1 MKQLYLDLGMGAAG
15 DMLTAALLELCH
27 DKDGIIKKL
36 NSLNIPGVHYERE
49 IMKRSGICGT
59 HMHVLVNGS
68 EEECGHEHEESKHV
82 HIHGEGKESKHAH
95 IHGEHSGNNLTGGEE
110 YHEHSHHHTSM
121 SDIREV
127 VSGLNTSEI
136 IKKQILDVYN
146 IIADAESRVHGEKV
160 SQIHFHE
167 VGSMDAIADVA
178 AVCILINELNIGKI
192 AASAVHTGSGFVN
205 CAHGKLPVPA
215 PATALILEGI
225 PYYSDG
231 LKGELCTPT
240 GAALIKYF
248 VDVFS
253 DMPAMVVEKT
263 GYGFGKKGFERLNC
277 VRAFLGNAF
286 QSGISHNNFENK
298 KENDTK
304 DCYYRKQSLAVALE
318 YDNSC
323 EMTDKV
329 IELACNIDDM
339 TAEEIG
345 FATEKIL
352 EAGALDVYTISAYMK
367 KNRPGTVI
375 CCLCHEDE
383 RENFVKLIFK
393 YTTTIGVRQYSC
405 DRYILSRKIE
415 KIETDYG
422 NVRVKKTSGYGV
434 EREKME
440 YDDLSN
446 IANKRQKSVFEIK
459 HDIKH

>member
-15 DMLTAALLELCH
+15 DMLTAALLELCPH
-27 DKDGIIKKL
+27 KDGIIKKL

-49 IMKRSGICGT
+49 IMKKSAICGT
-59 HMHVLVNGS
+59 HMHVIVNGS
-68 EEECGHEHEESKHV
+68 EEECGHEHEEGH
-82 HIHGEGKESKHAH
+82 
-95 IHGEHSGNNLTGGEE
+95 
-110 YHEHSHHHTSM
+110 HEHSHHHHISM
-121 SDIREV
+121 SDIGEI
-127 VSGLNTSEI
+127 VSKLNTSEK

-146 IIADAESRVHGEKV
+146 IIADAESRVHGEQV

-167 VGSMDAIADVA
+167 VGNMDAIADVA

-192 AASAVHTGSGFVN
+192 VVSPVHTGSGFVM

-215 PATALILEGI
+215 PATALILEGV

-248 VDVFS
+248 ADDFS

-263 GYGFGKKGFERLNC
+263 GYGFGKKEFERLNC
-277 VRAFLGNAF
+277 VRALLGTAF
-286 QSGISHNNFENK
+286 QCSEVTSE
-298 KENDTK
+298 
-304 DCYYRKQSLAVALE
+304 C
-318 YDNSC
+318 DNSC
-323 EMTDKV
+323 EKTDKV
-329 IELACNIDDM
+329 VELACNIDDM

-383 RENFVKLIFK
+383 REKFAKIMFK
-393 YTTTIGVRQYSC
+393 YTTTIGVRQYNC
-405 DRYILSRKIE
+405 DRYILSRKTE
-415 KIETDYG
+415 NIETDYG

-446 IANKRQKSVFEIK
+446 IANKRQKSVFEVK

>member
-15 DMLTAALLELCH
+15 DMLTAALLELCPH
-27 DKDGIIKKL
+27 KDGIIKKL

-49 IMKRSGICGT
+49 IMKKSAICGT
-59 HMHVLVNGS
+59 HMHVIVNGS
-68 EEECGHEHEESKHV
+68 EEECGHEHEEGH
-82 HIHGEGKESKHAH
+82 
-95 IHGEHSGNNLTGGEE
+95 
-110 YHEHSHHHTSM
+110 HEHSHHHHISM
-121 SDIREV
+121 SDIGEI
-127 VSGLNTSEI
+127 VSKLNTSEK

-146 IIADAESRVHGEKV
+146 IIADAESRAHGEPV

-167 VGSMDAIADVA
+167 VGNMDAIADVA

-192 AASAVHTGSGFVN
+192 VVSPVHTGSGFVM

-215 PATALILEGI
+215 PATALILEGV

-248 VDVFS
+248 ADDFS

-263 GYGFGKKGFERLNC
+263 GYGFGKKEFERLNC
-277 VRAFLGNAF
+277 VRALLGTAF
-286 QSGISHNNFENK
+286 QCSEVTSE
-298 KENDTK
+298 
-304 DCYYRKQSLAVALE
+304 C
-318 YDNSC
+318 DNSC
-323 EMTDKV
+323 EKTDKV
-329 IELACNIDDM
+329 VELACNIDDM

-383 RENFVKLIFK
+383 REKFAKIMFK
-393 YTTTIGVRQYSC
+393 YTTTIGVRQYNC
-405 DRYILSRKIE
+405 DRYILSRKTE
-415 KIETDYG
+415 NIETDYG

-446 IANKRQKSVFEIK
+446 IANKRQKSVFEVK

>member
-15 DMLTAALLELCH
+15 DMLTAALLELCPH
-27 DKDGIIKKL
+27 KDGIIKKL

-49 IMKRSGICGT
+49 IMKKSGICGT
-59 HMHVLVNGS
+59 HMHVIVNGS
-68 EEECGHEHEESKHV
+68 EEECGHEHK
-82 HIHGEGKESKHAH
+82 EGH
-95 IHGEHSGNNLTGGEE
+95 
-110 YHEHSHHHTSM
+110 HEHSHHHHISM
-121 SDIREV
+121 SDIGEI
-127 VSGLNTSEI
+127 VSKLNTSEK

-146 IIADAESRVHGEKV
+146 IIADAESRVHGETV

-167 VGSMDAIADVA
+167 VGNMDAIADVA

-192 AASAVHTGSGFVN
+192 VVSPVHTGSGFVM

-215 PATALILEGI
+215 PATALILEGV

-248 VDVFS
+248 ADDFS
-253 DMPAMVVEKT
+253 NMPAMVVEKT
-263 GYGFGKKGFERLNC
+263 GYGFGKKEFERLNC
-277 VRAFLGNAF
+277 VRALLGTAF
-286 QSGISHNNFENK
+286 QCSEVTSE
-298 KENDTK
+298 
-304 DCYYRKQSLAVALE
+304 C
-318 YDNSC
+318 DNSC
-323 EMTDKV
+323 EKTDKV
-329 IELACNIDDM
+329 VELACNIDDM

-383 RENFVKLIFK
+383 REKFAKLMFK
-393 YTTTIGVRQYSC
+393 YTTTIGVRQYNC

-415 KIETDYG
+415 NIETDYG

-446 IANKRQKSVFEIK
+446 IANKRQKSVFEVK

>member
-15 DMLTAALLELCH
+15 DMLTAALLELCPH
-27 DKDGIIKKL
+27 KDGIIKKL

-49 IMKRSGICGT
+49 IMKKSAICGT
-59 HMHVLVNGS
+59 HMHVIVNGS
-68 EEECGHEHEESKHV
+68 EEECGHEHEEGH
-82 HIHGEGKESKHAH
+82 
-95 IHGEHSGNNLTGGEE
+95 
-110 YHEHSHHHTSM
+110 HEHSHHHHISM
-121 SDIREV
+121 SDIGEI
-127 VSGLNTSEI
+127 VSKLNTSEK
-136 IKKQILDVYN
+136 IKKQILYVYN
-146 IIADAESRVHGEKV
+146 IIADAESRVHGEPV

-167 VGSMDAIADVA
+167 VGNMDAIADVA

-192 AASAVHTGSGFVN
+192 VVSPVHTGSGFVM

-215 PATALILEGI
+215 PATALILEGV

-248 VDVFS
+248 ADDFS

-263 GYGFGKKGFERLNC
+263 GYGFGKKEFERLNC
-277 VRAFLGNAF
+277 VRALLGTAF
-286 QSGISHNNFENK
+286 QCSEVTSE
-298 KENDTK
+298 
-304 DCYYRKQSLAVALE
+304 C
-318 YDNSC
+318 DNSC
-323 EMTDKV
+323 EKTDKV
-329 IELACNIDDM
+329 VELACNIDDM

-383 RENFVKLIFK
+383 REKFAKIMFK
-393 YTTTIGVRQYSC
+393 YTTTIGVRQYNC
-405 DRYILSRKIE
+405 DRYILSRKTE
-415 KIETDYG
+415 NIETDYG

-446 IANKRQKSVFEIK
+446 IANKRQKSVFEVK

>member
-15 DMLTAALLELCH
+15 DMLTAALLELCP
-27 DKDGIIKKL
+27 DKDVIIKKL
-36 NSLNIPGVHYERE
+36 NSLNIPGVHYESE
-49 IMKRSGICGT
+49 IMKKSGICGT
-59 HMHVLVNGS
+59 YMHVIVNGS
-68 EEECGHEHEESKHV
+68 EEECGHEHEEGH
-82 HIHGEGKESKHAH
+82 
-95 IHGEHSGNNLTGGEE
+95 
-110 YHEHSHHHTSM
+110 HEHSHHHHISM
-121 SDIREV
+121 SDIGEI
-127 VSGLNTSEI
+127 VSKLNTSEK

-146 IIADAESRVHGEKV
+146 IIADAESRVHGEPV

-167 VGSMDAIADVA
+167 VGNMDAIADVA

-192 AASAVHTGSGFVN
+192 VVSPVHTGSGFVM

-215 PATALILEGI
+215 PATALILEGV

-248 VDVFS
+248 ADDFS

-263 GYGFGKKGFERLNC
+263 GYGFGKKEFERLNC
-277 VRAFLGNAF
+277 VRALLGTAF
-286 QSGISHNNFENK
+286 QCSEVTSE
-298 KENDTK
+298 
-304 DCYYRKQSLAVALE
+304 C
-318 YDNSC
+318 DNSC
-323 EMTDKV
+323 EKTDKV
-329 IELACNIDDM
+329 VELACNIDDM

-352 EAGALDVYTISAYMK
+352 EAGALDVYMISTYMK

-383 RENFVKLIFK
+383 REKFAKIMFK
-393 YTTTIGVRQYSC
+393 YTTTIGVRQYNC
-405 DRYILSRKIE
+405 DRYILSRKTE
-415 KIETDYG
+415 NIETDYG

-446 IANKRQKSVFEIK
+446 IANKRQKSVFEVK

>member
-15 DMLTAALLELCH
+15 DMLTAALLELCPH
-27 DKDGIIKKL
+27 KDGIIKKL

-49 IMKRSGICGT
+49 IMKKSAICGT
-59 HMHVLVNGS
+59 HMHVIVNGS
-68 EEECGHEHEESKHV
+68 EEECGHEHEEGH
-82 HIHGEGKESKHAH
+82 
-95 IHGEHSGNNLTGGEE
+95 
-110 YHEHSHHHTSM
+110 HEHSHHHHISM
-121 SDIREV
+121 SDIGEI
-127 VSGLNTSEI
+127 VSKLNTSEK

-146 IIADAESRVHGEKV
+146 IIADAESRVHGEPV

-167 VGSMDAIADVA
+167 VGNMDAIADVA

-192 AASAVHTGSGFVN
+192 VVSPVHTGSGFVM

-215 PATALILEGI
+215 PATALILEGV

-248 VDVFS
+248 ADDFS

-263 GYGFGKKGFERLNC
+263 GYGFGKKEFERLNC
-277 VRAFLGNAF
+277 VRALLGTAF
-286 QSGISHNNFENK
+286 QCSEVTSE
-298 KENDTK
+298 
-304 DCYYRKQSLAVALE
+304 C
-318 YDNSC
+318 DNSC
-323 EMTDKV
+323 EKTDKV
-329 IELACNIDDM
+329 VELACNIDDM

-383 RENFVKLIFK
+383 RGKFAKIMFK
-393 YTTTIGVRQYSC
+393 YTTTIGVRQYNC
-405 DRYILSRKIE
+405 DRYILSRKTE
-415 KIETDYG
+415 NIETDYG

-446 IANKRQKSVFEIK
+446 IANKRQKSVFEVK

>member
-15 DMLTAALLELCH
+15 DMLTAALLELCPN
-27 DKDGIIKKL
+27 KDGIIKKL

-49 IMKRSGICGT
+49 IMKKSAICGT
-59 HMHVLVNGS
+59 HMHVIVNGS
-68 EEECGHEHEESKHV
+68 DEECGHEHEEGH
-82 HIHGEGKESKHAH
+82 
-95 IHGEHSGNNLTGGEE
+95 
-110 YHEHSHHHTSM
+110 HEHSHHHHISM
-121 SDIREV
+121 SDIGEI
-127 VSGLNTSEI
+127 VSKLNTSEK

-146 IIADAESRVHGEKV
+146 IIADAESRVHGEPV

-167 VGSMDAIADVA
+167 VGNMDAIADVA

-192 AASAVHTGSGFVN
+192 VVSPVHTGSGFVM

-215 PATALILEGI
+215 PATALILEGV

-248 VDVFS
+248 ADDFS

-263 GYGFGKKGFERLNC
+263 GYGFGKKEFERLNC
-277 VRAFLGNAF
+277 VRALLGTAF
-286 QSGISHNNFENK
+286 QCSEVTSE
-298 KENDTK
+298 
-304 DCYYRKQSLAVALE
+304 C
-318 YDNSC
+318 DNSC
-323 EMTDKV
+323 EKTDKV
-329 IELACNIDDM
+329 VELACNIDDM

-383 RENFVKLIFK
+383 REKFAKIMFK
-393 YTTTIGVRQYSC
+393 YTTTIGVRQYNC
-405 DRYILSRKIE
+405 DRYILSRKTE
-415 KIETDYG
+415 NIETDYG

-446 IANKRQKSVFEIK
+446 IANKRQKSVFEVK

>member
-15 DMLTAALLELCH
+15 DMLTAALLELCPH
-27 DKDGIIKKL
+27 KDGIIKKL

-49 IMKRSGICGT
+49 IMKKSAICGT
-59 HMHVLVNGS
+59 HMHVIVNGS
-68 EEECGHEHEESKHV
+68 EEECGHEHEEGH
-82 HIHGEGKESKHAH
+82 
-95 IHGEHSGNNLTGGEE
+95 
-110 YHEHSHHHTSM
+110 HEHSHHHHISM
-121 SDIREV
+121 SDIGEI
-127 VSGLNTSEI
+127 VSKLNTSEK

-146 IIADAESRVHGEKV
+146 IIADAESRVHGEPV

-167 VGSMDAIADVA
+167 FGNMDAIADVA

-192 AASAVHTGSGFVN
+192 VVSPVHTGSGFVM

-215 PATALILEGI
+215 PATALILEGV

-248 VDVFS
+248 ADDFS

-263 GYGFGKKGFERLNC
+263 GYGFGKKEFERLNC
-277 VRAFLGNAF
+277 VRALLGTAF
-286 QSGISHNNFENK
+286 QCSEVTSE
-298 KENDTK
+298 
-304 DCYYRKQSLAVALE
+304 C
-318 YDNSC
+318 DNSC
-323 EMTDKV
+323 EKTDKV
-329 IELACNIDDM
+329 VELACNIDDM

-383 RENFVKLIFK
+383 REKFAKIMFK
-393 YTTTIGVRQYSC
+393 YTTTIGVRQYNC
-405 DRYILSRKIE
+405 DRYILSRKTE
-415 KIETDYG
+415 NIETDYG

-446 IANKRQKSVFEIK
+446 IANKRQKSVFEVK

>member
-15 DMLTAALLELCH
+15 DMLTAALLELCPH
-27 DKDGIIKKL
+27 KDGIIKKL
-36 NSLNIPGVHYERE
+36 NSMNIPGVHYERE
-49 IMKRSGICGT
+49 IMKKSAICGT
-59 HMHVLVNGS
+59 HMHVIVNGS
-68 EEECGHEHEESKHV
+68 EEECGHEHEEGH
-82 HIHGEGKESKHAH
+82 
-95 IHGEHSGNNLTGGEE
+95 
-110 YHEHSHHHTSM
+110 HEHSHHHHISM
-121 SDIREV
+121 SDIGEI
-127 VSGLNTSEI
+127 VSKLNTSEK

-146 IIADAESRVHGEKV
+146 IIADAESRVHGEPV

-167 VGSMDAIADVA
+167 VGNMDAIADVA

-192 AASAVHTGSGFVN
+192 VVSPVHTGSGFVM

-215 PATALILEGI
+215 PATALILEGV

-248 VDVFS
+248 ADDFS

-263 GYGFGKKGFERLNC
+263 GYGFGKKEFERLNC
-277 VRAFLGNAF
+277 VRALLGTAF
-286 QSGISHNNFENK
+286 QCSEVTSE
-298 KENDTK
+298 
-304 DCYYRKQSLAVALE
+304 C
-318 YDNSC
+318 DNSC
-323 EMTDKV
+323 EKTDKV
-329 IELACNIDDM
+329 VELACNIDDM

-383 RENFVKLIFK
+383 REKFAKIMFK
-393 YTTTIGVRQYSC
+393 YTTTIGVRQYNC
-405 DRYILSRKIE
+405 DRYILSRKTE
-415 KIETDYG
+415 NIETDYG

-446 IANKRQKSVFEIK
+446 IANKRQKSVFEVK

>member
-15 DMLTAALLELCH
+15 DMLTAALLELCPH
-27 DKDGIIKKL
+27 KDGIIKKL
-36 NSLNIPGVHYERE
+36 NSLNVPGVHYERE
-49 IMKRSGICGT
+49 IMKKSAICGT
-59 HMHVLVNGS
+59 HMHVIVNGS
-68 EEECGHEHEESKHV
+68 EEECGHEHEEGH
-82 HIHGEGKESKHAH
+82 
-95 IHGEHSGNNLTGGEE
+95 
-110 YHEHSHHHTSM
+110 HEHSHHHHISM
-121 SDIREV
+121 SDIGEI
-127 VSGLNTSEI
+127 VSKLNTSEK

-146 IIADAESRVHGEKV
+146 IIADAESRVHGEPV

-167 VGSMDAIADVA
+167 VGNMDAIADVA

-192 AASAVHTGSGFVN
+192 VVSPVHTGSGFVM

-215 PATALILEGI
+215 PATALILEGV

-248 VDVFS
+248 ADDFS

-263 GYGFGKKGFERLNC
+263 GYGFGKKEFERLNC
-277 VRAFLGNAF
+277 VRALLGTAF
-286 QSGISHNNFENK
+286 QCSEVTSE
-298 KENDTK
+298 
-304 DCYYRKQSLAVALE
+304 C
-318 YDNSC
+318 DNSC
-323 EMTDKV
+323 EKTDKV
-329 IELACNIDDM
+329 VELACNIDDM

-383 RENFVKLIFK
+383 REKFAKIMFK
-393 YTTTIGVRQYSC
+393 YTTTIGVRQYNC
-405 DRYILSRKIE
+405 DRYILSRKTE
-415 KIETDYG
+415 NIETDYG

-446 IANKRQKSVFEIK
+446 IANKRQKSVFEVK

>member
-15 DMLTAALLELCH
+15 DMLTAALLELCP
-27 DKDGIIKKL
+27 DKDVIIKKL
-36 NSLNIPGVHYERE
+36 NSLNIPGVHYESE
-49 IMKRSGICGT
+49 IMKKSGICGT
-59 HMHVLVNGS
+59 YMHVIVNGS
-68 EEECGHEHEESKHV
+68 EEECGHEHEEGH
-82 HIHGEGKESKHAH
+82 
-95 IHGEHSGNNLTGGEE
+95 
-110 YHEHSHHHTSM
+110 HEHSHHHHISM
-121 SDIREV
+121 SDIGEI
-127 VSGLNTSEI
+127 VSKLNTSEK

-146 IIADAESRVHGEKV
+146 IIADAESRVHGEPV

-167 VGSMDAIADVA
+167 VGNMDAIADVA

-192 AASAVHTGSGFVN
+192 VVSPVHTGSGFVM

-215 PATALILEGI
+215 PATALILEGV

-248 VDVFS
+248 ADDFS

-263 GYGFGKKGFERLNC
+263 GYGFGKKEFERLNC
-277 VRAFLGNAF
+277 VRALLGTAF
-286 QSGISHNNFENK
+286 QCSEVTSE
-298 KENDTK
+298 
-304 DCYYRKQSLAVALE
+304 C
-318 YDNSC
+318 DNSC
-323 EMTDKV
+323 EKTDKV
-329 IELACNIDDM
+329 VELACNIDDM

-383 RENFVKLIFK
+383 REKFAKIMFK
-393 YTTTIGVRQYSC
+393 YTTTIGVRQYNC
-405 DRYILSRKIE
+405 DRYILSRKTE
-415 KIETDYG
+415 NIETDYG

-446 IANKRQKSVFEIK
+446 IANKRQKSVFEVK

>member
-15 DMLTAALLELCH
+15 DMLTAALLELCP
-27 DKDGIIKKL
+27 DKDVIIKKL
-36 NSLNIPGVHYERE
+36 NSLNIPGVHYESE
-49 IMKRSGICGT
+49 IMKKSGICGT
-59 HMHVLVNGS
+59 YMHVIVNGS
-68 EEECGHEHEESKHV
+68 EEECGHEHEEGH
-82 HIHGEGKESKHAH
+82 
-95 IHGEHSGNNLTGGEE
+95 
-110 YHEHSHHHTSM
+110 HEHSHHHHISM
-121 SDIREV
+121 SDIGEI
-127 VSGLNTSEI
+127 VSKLNTSEK

-146 IIADAESRVHGEKV
+146 IIADAESRVHGEPV

-167 VGSMDAIADVA
+167 VGNMDAIADVA

-192 AASAVHTGSGFVN
+192 VVSPVHTGSGFVM

-215 PATALILEGI
+215 PATALILEGV

-248 VDVFS
+248 ADDFS

-263 GYGFGKKGFERLNC
+263 GYGFGKKEFERLNC
-277 VRAFLGNAF
+277 VRALLGTAF
-286 QSGISHNNFENK
+286 QCSEVTSE
-298 KENDTK
+298 
-304 DCYYRKQSLAVALE
+304 C
-318 YDNSC
+318 DNSC
-323 EMTDKV
+323 EKTDKV
-329 IELACNIDDM
+329 VELACNIDDM

-352 EAGALDVYTISAYMK
+352 EAGALDVYMISTYMK

-383 RENFVKLIFK
+383 REKFAKIMFK
-393 YTTTIGVRQYSC
+393 YTTTIGVRQYNC
-405 DRYILSRKIE
+405 DRYILSRKTE
-415 KIETDYG
+415 NIETDYG

-446 IANKRQKSVFEIK
+446 IANKRQKSVFDVK

>member
-15 DMLTAALLELCH
+15 DMLTAALLELCPH
-27 DKDGIIKKL
+27 KDGIIKKL

-49 IMKRSGICGT
+49 IMKKTGICGT
-59 HMHVLVNGS
+59 HMHVIVNGS
-68 EEECGHEHEESKHV
+68 EEECGHEHEEGH
-82 HIHGEGKESKHAH
+82 
-95 IHGEHSGNNLTGGEE
+95 
-110 YHEHSHHHTSM
+110 HEHSHHHHISM
-121 SDIREV
+121 SDIGEI
-127 VSGLNTSEI
+127 VSKLNTSEK

-146 IIADAESRVHGEKV
+146 IIADAESRVHGEPV

-167 VGSMDAIADVA
+167 VGNMDAIADVA

-192 AASAVHTGSGFVN
+192 VVSPVHTGSGFVM

-215 PATALILEGI
+215 PATALILEGV

-248 VDVFS
+248 ADDFS

-263 GYGFGKKGFERLNC
+263 GYGFGKKEFERLNC
-277 VRAFLGNAF
+277 VRALLGTAF
-286 QSGISHNNFENK
+286 QCSEVTSE
-298 KENDTK
+298 
-304 DCYYRKQSLAVALE
+304 C
-318 YDNSC
+318 DNSC
-323 EMTDKV
+323 EKTDKV
-329 IELACNIDDM
+329 VELACNIDDM

-383 RENFVKLIFK
+383 REKFAKIMFK
-393 YTTTIGVRQYSC
+393 YTTTIGVRQYNC
-405 DRYILSRKIE
+405 DRYILSRKTE
-415 KIETDYG
+415 NIETDYG

-446 IANKRQKSVFEIK
+446 IANKRQKSVFEVK

>member
-15 DMLTAALLELCH
+15 DMLTAALLELCPH
-27 DKDGIIKKL
+27 KDGIIKKL

-49 IMKRSGICGT
+49 IMKKSAICGT
-59 HMHVLVNGS
+59 HMHVIVNGS
-68 EEECGHEHEESKHV
+68 EEECGHEHEEGH
-82 HIHGEGKESKHAH
+82 
-95 IHGEHSGNNLTGGEE
+95 
-110 YHEHSHHHTSM
+110 HEHSHHHHISM
-121 SDIREV
+121 SDIGEI
-127 VSGLNTSEI
+127 VSKLNTSEK

-146 IIADAESRVHGEKV
+146 IIADAESRVHGEPV

-167 VGSMDAIADVA
+167 VGNMDAIADVA

-192 AASAVHTGSGFVN
+192 VVSPVHTGSGFVM

-215 PATALILEGI
+215 PATALILEGV

-248 VDVFS
+248 ADDFS

-263 GYGFGKKGFERLNC
+263 GYGFGKKEFERLNC
-277 VRAFLGNAF
+277 VRALLGTAF
-286 QSGISHNNFENK
+286 QCSEVTSE
-298 KENDTK
+298 
-304 DCYYRKQSLAVALE
+304 C
-318 YDNSC
+318 DNSC
-323 EMTDKV
+323 EKTDKV
-329 IELACNIDDM
+329 VELACNIDDM

-383 RENFVKLIFK
+383 REKFAKIMFK
-393 YTTTIGVRQYSC
+393 YTTTIGVRQYNC
-405 DRYILSRKIE
+405 DRYILSRKTE
-415 KIETDYG
+415 NIETDYG

-446 IANKRQKSVFEIK
+446 IANKRQKSVFEVK
-459 HDIKH
+459 HDIKR

>member
-15 DMLTAALLELCH
+15 DMLTAALLELCPH
-27 DKDGIIKKL
+27 KDGIIKKL

-49 IMKRSGICGT
+49 IMKKSAICGT
-59 HMHVLVNGS
+59 HMHVIVNGS
-68 EEECGHEHEESKHV
+68 EEECGHEHEEGH
-82 HIHGEGKESKHAH
+82 
-95 IHGEHSGNNLTGGEE
+95 
-110 YHEHSHHHTSM
+110 HEHSHHHHISM
-121 SDIREV
+121 SDIGEI
-127 VSGLNTSEI
+127 VSKLNTSEK

-146 IIADAESRVHGEKV
+146 IIADAESRVHGEPV

-167 VGSMDAIADVA
+167 VGNMDAIADVA

-192 AASAVHTGSGFVN
+192 VVSPVHTGSGFVM

-215 PATALILEGI
+215 PATALILEGV

-248 VDVFS
+248 ADDFS

-263 GYGFGKKGFERLNC
+263 GYGFGKKEFERPNC
-277 VRAFLGNAF
+277 VRALLGTAF
-286 QSGISHNNFENK
+286 QCSEVTSE
-298 KENDTK
+298 
-304 DCYYRKQSLAVALE
+304 C
-318 YDNSC
+318 DNSC
-323 EMTDKV
+323 EKTDKV
-329 IELACNIDDM
+329 VELACNIDDM

-383 RENFVKLIFK
+383 REKFAKIMFK
-393 YTTTIGVRQYSC
+393 YTTTIGVRQYNC
-405 DRYILSRKIE
+405 DRYILSRKTENIQ
-415 KIETDYG
+415 TDYG

-446 IANKRQKSVFEIK
+446 IANKRQKSVLEVK

>member
-15 DMLTAALLELCH
+15 DMLTAALLELCPH
-27 DKDGIIKKL
+27 KDGIIKKL
-36 NSLNIPGVHYERE
+36 NSLNVPGVHYERE
-49 IMKRSGICGT
+49 IMKKPAICGT
-59 HMHVLVNGS
+59 HMHVIVNGS
-68 EEECGHEHEESKHV
+68 EEECGHEHEEGH
-82 HIHGEGKESKHAH
+82 
-95 IHGEHSGNNLTGGEE
+95 
-110 YHEHSHHHTSM
+110 HEHSHHHHISM
-121 SDIREV
+121 SDIGEI
-127 VSGLNTSEI
+127 VSKLNTSEK

-146 IIADAESRVHGEKV
+146 IIADAESRVHGEPV

-167 VGSMDAIADVA
+167 VGNMDAIADVA

-192 AASAVHTGSGFVN
+192 VVSPVHTGSGFVM

-215 PATALILEGI
+215 PATALILEGV

-248 VDVFS
+248 ADDFS

-263 GYGFGKKGFERLNC
+263 GYGFGKKEFERLNC
-277 VRAFLGNAF
+277 VRALLGTAF
-286 QSGISHNNFENK
+286 QCSEVTSE
-298 KENDTK
+298 
-304 DCYYRKQSLAVALE
+304 C
-318 YDNSC
+318 DNSC
-323 EMTDKV
+323 EKTDKV
-329 IELACNIDDM
+329 VELACNIDDM

-383 RENFVKLIFK
+383 REKFAKIMFK
-393 YTTTIGVRQYSC
+393 YTTTIGVRQYNC
-405 DRYILSRKIE
+405 DRYILSRKTE
-415 KIETDYG
+415 NIETDYG

-446 IANKRQKSVFEIK
+446 IANKRQKSVFEVK

>member
-15 DMLTAALLELCH
+15 DMLTAALLELCP

-49 IMKRSGICGT
+49 IMKKSGICGT
-59 HMHVLVNGS
+59 HMHVIVNGS
-68 EEECGHEHEESKHV
+68 EEECGHEHEEGH
-82 HIHGEGKESKHAH
+82 
-95 IHGEHSGNNLTGGEE
+95 
-110 YHEHSHHHTSM
+110 HEHSHHHHHTSM
-121 SDIREV
+121 SDI
-127 VSGLNTSEI
+127 SKLNTSEK

-146 IIADAESRVHGEKV
+146 IIADAESRVHGEPV
-160 SQIHFHE
+160 SKIHFHE
-167 VGSMDAIADVA
+167 VGNMDAIADVT
-178 AVCILINELNIGKI
+178 AVCILINELNIRKI
-192 AASAVHTGSGFVN
+192 VVSPVHTGSGFVM

-215 PATALILEGI
+215 PATALILEGV

-248 VDVFS
+248 ADDFS

-263 GYGFGKKGFERLNC
+263 GYGFGKKEFERLNC
-277 VRAFLGNAF
+277 VRALLGTAF
-286 QSGISHNNFENK
+286 QCSEVTSE
-298 KENDTK
+298 
-304 DCYYRKQSLAVALE
+304 C
-318 YDNSC
+318 DNSC
-323 EMTDKV
+323 EKTDKV
-329 IELACNIDDM
+329 VELACNIDDM

-383 RENFVKLIFK
+383 REKFAKIMFK
-393 YTTTIGVRQYSC
+393 YTTTIGVRQYNC
-405 DRYILSRKIE
+405 DRYILSRKTE
-415 KIETDYG
+415 NIETDYG

-446 IANKRQKSVFEIK
+446 IANKRQKSVFEVK

>member
-15 DMLTAALLELCH
+15 DMLTAALLELCPH
-27 DKDGIIKKL
+27 KDGIIKKL

-49 IMKRSGICGT
+49 IMKKSAICGT
-59 HMHVLVNGS
+59 HMHVIVNGS
-68 EEECGHEHEESKHV
+68 EEECGHEHEEGH
-82 HIHGEGKESKHAH
+82 
-95 IHGEHSGNNLTGGEE
+95 
-110 YHEHSHHHTSM
+110 HEHSHHHHISM
-121 SDIREV
+121 SDIGEI
-127 VSGLNTSEI
+127 VSKLNTSEK

-146 IIADAESRVHGEKV
+146 IIADAESRVHGEPV

-167 VGSMDAIADVA
+167 VGNMDAIADVA

-192 AASAVHTGSGFVN
+192 VVSPVHTGSGFVM

-215 PATALILEGI
+215 PATALILEGV

-248 VDVFS
+248 ADDFS

-263 GYGFGKKGFERLNC
+263 GYGFGKKEFERLNC
-277 VRAFLGNAF
+277 VRALLGTAF
-286 QSGISHNNFENK
+286 QCSEVTSE
-298 KENDTK
+298 
-304 DCYYRKQSLAVALE
+304 C
-318 YDNSC
+318 DNSC
-323 EMTDKV
+323 EKTDKV
-329 IELACNIDDM
+329 VELACNIDDM

-383 RENFVKLIFK
+383 REKFAKIMFK
-393 YTTTIGVRQYSC
+393 YTTAIGVRQYNC
-405 DRYILSRKIE
+405 DRYILSRKTE
-415 KIETDYG
+415 NIETDYG

-446 IANKRQKSVFEIK
+446 IANKRQKSVFEVK

>member
-15 DMLTAALLELCH
+15 DMLTAALLELCPH
-27 DKDGIIKKL
+27 KDGIIKKL

-49 IMKRSGICGT
+49 IMKKSAICGT
-59 HMHVLVNGS
+59 HMHVIVNGS
-68 EEECGHEHEESKHV
+68 EEECGHEHEEGH
-82 HIHGEGKESKHAH
+82 
-95 IHGEHSGNNLTGGEE
+95 
-110 YHEHSHHHTSM
+110 HEHSHHHHISM
-121 SDIREV
+121 SDIGEI
-127 VSGLNTSEI
+127 VSKLNTSEK

-146 IIADAESRVHGEKV
+146 IIADAESRVHGEPV

-167 VGSMDAIADVA
+167 VGNMDAIADVA

-192 AASAVHTGSGFVN
+192 VVSPVHTGSGFVM
-205 CAHGKLPVPA
+205 CAHGRLRIPA
-215 PATALILEGI
+215 PATALILEGV

-248 VDVFS
+248 ADDFS

-263 GYGFGKKGFERLNC
+263 GYGFGKKEFERLNC
-277 VRAFLGNAF
+277 VRALLGTAF
-286 QSGISHNNFENK
+286 QCSEVTSE
-298 KENDTK
+298 
-304 DCYYRKQSLAVALE
+304 C
-318 YDNSC
+318 DNSC
-323 EMTDKV
+323 EKTDKV
-329 IELACNIDDM
+329 VELACNIDDM

-383 RENFVKLIFK
+383 REKFAKIMFK
-393 YTTTIGVRQYSC
+393 YTTTIGVRQYNC
-405 DRYILSRKIE
+405 DRYILSRKTE
-415 KIETDYG
+415 NIETDYG

-446 IANKRQKSVFEIK
+446 IANKRQKSVFEVK

>member
-15 DMLTAALLELCH
+15 DMLTAALLELCPH
-27 DKDGIIKKL
+27 KDEIIKKL

-49 IMKRSGICGT
+49 IMKKSAICGT
-59 HMHVLVNGS
+59 HMHVIVNGS
-68 EEECGHEHEESKHV
+68 EEECGHEHEEGH
-82 HIHGEGKESKHAH
+82 
-95 IHGEHSGNNLTGGEE
+95 
-110 YHEHSHHHTSM
+110 HEHSHHHHISM
-121 SDIREV
+121 SDIGEI
-127 VSGLNTSEI
+127 VSKLNTSEK

-146 IIADAESRVHGEKV
+146 IIADAESRVHGEPV

-167 VGSMDAIADVA
+167 VGNMDAIADVA

-192 AASAVHTGSGFVN
+192 VVSPVHTGSGFVM

-215 PATALILEGI
+215 PATALILEGV

-248 VDVFS
+248 ADDFS

-263 GYGFGKKGFERLNC
+263 GYGFGKKEFERLNC
-277 VRAFLGNAF
+277 VRALLGTAF
-286 QSGISHNNFENK
+286 QCSEVTSE
-298 KENDTK
+298 
-304 DCYYRKQSLAVALE
+304 C
-318 YDNSC
+318 DNSC
-323 EMTDKV
+323 EKTDKV
-329 IELACNIDDM
+329 VELACNIDDM

-383 RENFVKLIFK
+383 REKFAKIMFK
-393 YTTTIGVRQYSC
+393 YTTTIGVRQYNC
-405 DRYILSRKIE
+405 DRYILSRKTE
-415 KIETDYG
+415 NIETDYG

-446 IANKRQKSVFEIK
+446 IANKRQKSVFEVK

>member
-15 DMLTAALLELCH
+15 DMLTAALLELCPH
-27 DKDGIIKKL
+27 KDGIIKKL

-49 IMKRSGICGT
+49 IMKKSGICGT
-59 HMHVLVNGS
+59 HMHVIVNGS
-68 EEECGHEHEESKHV
+68 EEECGHEHEEGH
-82 HIHGEGKESKHAH
+82 
-95 IHGEHSGNNLTGGEE
+95 
-110 YHEHSHHHTSM
+110 HEHSHHHHISM
-121 SDIREV
+121 SDIGEI
-127 VSGLNTSEI
+127 VSKLNTSEK

-146 IIADAESRVHGEKV
+146 IIADAESRVHGEPV

-167 VGSMDAIADVA
+167 VGNMDAIADVA

-192 AASAVHTGSGFVN
+192 VVSPVHTGSGFVM

-215 PATALILEGI
+215 PATALILEGV

-248 VDVFS
+248 ADDFS
-253 DMPAMVVEKT
+253 NMPAMVVEKT
-263 GYGFGKKGFERLNC
+263 GYGFGKKEFERLNC
-277 VRAFLGNAF
+277 VRALLGTAF
-286 QSGISHNNFENK
+286 QCSEVTSG
-298 KENDTK
+298 
-304 DCYYRKQSLAVALE
+304 C
-318 YDNSC
+318 DNSC
-323 EMTDKV
+323 EKTDKV
-329 IELACNIDDM
+329 VEFACNIDDM

-352 EAGALDVYTISAYMK
+352 AAGALDVYTISAYMK

-383 RENFVKLIFK
+383 REKFAKLMFK
-393 YTTTIGVRQYSC
+393 YTTTIGVRQYNC

-415 KIETDYG
+415 NIETDYG

-440 YDDLSN
+440 YDDL
-446 IANKRQKSVFEIK
+446 
-459 HDIKH
+459 

>member
-15 DMLTAALLELCH
+15 DMLTAALLELCPH
-27 DKDGIIKKL
+27 KDGIIKKL

-49 IMKRSGICGT
+49 IMKKSAICGT
-59 HMHVLVNGS
+59 HMHVIVNGS
-68 EEECGHEHEESKHV
+68 EEECEHEHEEGH
-82 HIHGEGKESKHAH
+82 
-95 IHGEHSGNNLTGGEE
+95 
-110 YHEHSHHHTSM
+110 HEHSHHHHISM
-121 SDIREV
+121 SDIGEI
-127 VSGLNTSEI
+127 VSKLNTSEK

-146 IIADAESRVHGEKV
+146 IIADAESRVHGEPV

-167 VGSMDAIADVA
+167 VGNMDAIADVA

-192 AASAVHTGSGFVN
+192 VVSPVHTGSGFVM

-215 PATALILEGI
+215 PATALILEGV

-248 VDVFS
+248 ADDFS

-263 GYGFGKKGFERLNC
+263 GYGFGKKEFERLNC
-277 VRAFLGNAF
+277 VRALLGTAF
-286 QSGISHNNFENK
+286 QCSEVTSE
-298 KENDTK
+298 
-304 DCYYRKQSLAVALE
+304 C
-318 YDNSC
+318 DNSC
-323 EMTDKV
+323 EKTDKV
-329 IELACNIDDM
+329 VELACNIDDM

-383 RENFVKLIFK
+383 REKFAKIMFK
-393 YTTTIGVRQYSC
+393 YTTTIGVRQYNC
-405 DRYILSRKIE
+405 DRYILSRKTE
-415 KIETDYG
+415 NIETDYG

-446 IANKRQKSVFEIK
+446 IANKRQKSVFEVK

>member
-15 DMLTAALLELCH
+15 DMLTAALLELCPH
-27 DKDGIIKKL
+27 KDGIIKKL

-49 IMKRSGICGT
+49 IMKKSAICGT
-59 HMHVLVNGS
+59 HMHVIVNGS
-68 EEECGHEHEESKHV
+68 EEECGHEHEEGH
-82 HIHGEGKESKHAH
+82 
-95 IHGEHSGNNLTGGEE
+95 
-110 YHEHSHHHTSM
+110 HEHSHHHHISM
-121 SDIREV
+121 SDIGEI
-127 VSGLNTSEI
+127 VSKLNTSEK

-146 IIADAESRVHGEKV
+146 IIADAESRVHGEPV

-167 VGSMDAIADVA
+167 VGNMDAIADVA

-192 AASAVHTGSGFVN
+192 VVSPVHTGSGFVM

-248 VDVFS
+248 ADDFS
-253 DMPAMVVEKT
+253 DMPVMVVEKT
-263 GYGFGKKGFERLNC
+263 GYGFGKKEFERLNC
-277 VRAFLGNAF
+277 VRALLGTAF
-286 QSGISHNNFENK
+286 QCSEVTSE
-298 KENDTK
+298 
-304 DCYYRKQSLAVALE
+304 C
-318 YDNSC
+318 DNSC
-323 EMTDKV
+323 EKTDKV
-329 IELACNIDDM
+329 VELACNIDDM

-383 RENFVKLIFK
+383 REKFAKIMFK
-393 YTTTIGVRQYSC
+393 YTTTIGVRQYNC
-405 DRYILSRKIE
+405 DRYILSRKTE
-415 KIETDYG
+415 NIETDYG

-446 IANKRQKSVFEIK
+446 IANKRQKSVFEVK

>member
-15 DMLTAALLELCH
+15 DMLTAALLELCP
-27 DKDGIIKKL
+27 DKDVIIKKL
-36 NSLNIPGVHYERE
+36 NSLNIPGVHYESE
-49 IMKRSGICGT
+49 IMKKSGICGT
-59 HMHVLVNGS
+59 YMHVIVNGS
-68 EEECGHEHEESKHV
+68 EEKCGHEHEEGH
-82 HIHGEGKESKHAH
+82 
-95 IHGEHSGNNLTGGEE
+95 
-110 YHEHSHHHTSM
+110 HEHSHHHHISM
-121 SDIREV
+121 SDIGEI
-127 VSGLNTSEI
+127 VSKLNTSEK

-146 IIADAESRVHGEKV
+146 IIADAESRVHGEPV

-167 VGSMDAIADVA
+167 VGNMDAIADVA

-192 AASAVHTGSGFVN
+192 VVSPVHTGSGFVM

-215 PATALILEGI
+215 PATALILEGV

-248 VDVFS
+248 ADDFS
-253 DMPAMVVEKT
+253 NMPAMVVEKT
-263 GYGFGKKGFERLNC
+263 GYGFGKKEFERLNC
-277 VRAFLGNAF
+277 VRALLGTAF
-286 QSGISHNNFENK
+286 QCSEVTSG
-298 KENDTK
+298 
-304 DCYYRKQSLAVALE
+304 C
-318 YDNSC
+318 DNSC
-323 EMTDKV
+323 EKTDKV
-329 IELACNIDDM
+329 VEFACNIDDM

-352 EAGALDVYTISAYMK
+352 AAGALDVYTISAYMK

-375 CCLCHEDE
+375 CCLCYEDE
-383 RENFVKLIFK
+383 REKFAKLMFK
-393 YTTTIGVRQYSC
+393 YTTTIGVRQYNC

-415 KIETDYG
+415 NIETDYG

-446 IANKRQKSVFEIK
+446 IANKRQKSVFEVK
-459 HDIKH
+459 HDKKH

>member
-15 DMLTAALLELCH
+15 DMLTAALLELCPH
-27 DKDGIIKKL
+27 KDGIIKKL
-36 NSLNIPGVHYERE
+36 NLLNIPGVHYERE
-49 IMKRSGICGT
+49 IMKKSAICGT
-59 HMHVLVNGS
+59 HMHVIVNGS
-68 EEECGHEHEESKHV
+68 EEECGHEHEEGH
-82 HIHGEGKESKHAH
+82 
-95 IHGEHSGNNLTGGEE
+95 
-110 YHEHSHHHTSM
+110 HEHSHHHHISM
-121 SDIREV
+121 SDIGEI
-127 VSGLNTSEI
+127 VSKLNTSEK

-146 IIADAESRVHGEKV
+146 IIADAESRVHGEPV

-167 VGSMDAIADVA
+167 VGNMDAIADVA

-192 AASAVHTGSGFVN
+192 VVSPVHTGSGFVM

-215 PATALILEGI
+215 PATALILEGV

-248 VDVFS
+248 ADDFS

-263 GYGFGKKGFERLNC
+263 GYGFGKKEFERLNC
-277 VRAFLGNAF
+277 VRALLGTAF
-286 QSGISHNNFENK
+286 QCSEVTSE
-298 KENDTK
+298 
-304 DCYYRKQSLAVALE
+304 C
-318 YDNSC
+318 DNSC
-323 EMTDKV
+323 EKTDKV
-329 IELACNIDDM
+329 VELACNIDDM

-383 RENFVKLIFK
+383 REKFAKIMFK
-393 YTTTIGVRQYSC
+393 YTTTIGVRQYNC
-405 DRYILSRKIE
+405 DRYILSRKTENIQ
-415 KIETDYG
+415 TDYG

-446 IANKRQKSVFEIK
+446 IANKRQKSVFEVK

>member
-15 DMLTAALLELCH
+15 DMLTAALLELCPH
-27 DKDGIIKKL
+27 KDGIIKKL

-49 IMKRSGICGT
+49 IMKKSAICGT
-59 HMHVLVNGS
+59 HMHVIVNGS
-68 EEECGHEHEESKHV
+68 EEECGHEHEEGH
-82 HIHGEGKESKHAH
+82 
-95 IHGEHSGNNLTGGEE
+95 
-110 YHEHSHHHTSM
+110 HEHSHHHHISM
-121 SDIREV
+121 SDIGEI
-127 VSGLNTSEI
+127 VSKLNTSEK

-146 IIADAESRVHGEKV
+146 IIADAESRVHGEPV

-167 VGSMDAIADVA
+167 VGNMDAIADVA

-192 AASAVHTGSGFVN
+192 VVSPVHTGSGFVM

-215 PATALILEGI
+215 PATALILEGV

-248 VDVFS
+248 ADDFS

-263 GYGFGKKGFERLNC
+263 GYGFGKKEFERLNC
-277 VRAFLGNAF
+277 VRALLGTAF
-286 QSGISHNNFENK
+286 QCSEVTSE
-298 KENDTK
+298 
-304 DCYYRKQSLAVALE
+304 C
-318 YDNSC
+318 DNSC
-323 EMTDKV
+323 EKTDKV
-329 IELACNIDDM
+329 VELACNIDDM

-383 RENFVKLIFK
+383 REKFAKLMFK
-393 YTTTIGVRQYSC
+393 YTTTIGVRQYNC
-405 DRYILSRKIE
+405 DRYILSRKTE
-415 KIETDYG
+415 NIETDYG

-446 IANKRQKSVFEIK
+446 IANKRQKSVFEVK

>member
-15 DMLTAALLELCH
+15 DMLTAALLELCP

-49 IMKRSGICGT
+49 IMKKSGICGT
-59 HMHVLVNGS
+59 HMHVIVNGS
-68 EEECGHEHEESKHV
+68 EEECGHEHEEGH
-82 HIHGEGKESKHAH
+82 
-95 IHGEHSGNNLTGGEE
+95 
-110 YHEHSHHHTSM
+110 HEHSHHHHHTSM
-121 SDIREV
+121 SDIGEI
-127 VSGLNTSEI
+127 VSKLNTSEK

-146 IIADAESRVHGEKV
+146 IIADAESRVHGEPV

-167 VGSMDAIADVA
+167 VGNMDAIADVA
-178 AVCILINELNIGKI
+178 AVCILINELNIRKI
-192 AASAVHTGSGFVN
+192 VVSPVHTGSGFVM

-215 PATALILEGI
+215 PATALILEGV

-248 VDVFS
+248 ADDFS

-263 GYGFGKKGFERLNC
+263 GYGFGKKEFERLNC
-277 VRAFLGNAF
+277 VRALLGTAF
-286 QSGISHNNFENK
+286 QSSEVTS
-298 KENDTK
+298 E
-304 DCYYRKQSLAVALE
+304 C
-318 YDNSC
+318 DNSC
-323 EMTDKV
+323 EKTDKV
-329 IELACNIDDM
+329 VELACNIDDM

-383 RENFVKLIFK
+383 REKFAKIMFK
-393 YTTTIGVRQYSC
+393 YTTTIGVRQYNC
-405 DRYILSRKIE
+405 DRYILSRKTE
-415 KIETDYG
+415 NIETDYG

-446 IANKRQKSVFEIK
+446 IANKRQKSVFEVK

>member
-15 DMLTAALLELCH
+15 DMLTAALLELCPN
-27 DKDGIIKKL
+27 KDGIIKKL

-49 IMKRSGICGT
+49 IMKKSGICGT
-59 HMHVLVNGS
+59 HMHVIVNGS
-68 EEECGHEHEESKHV
+68 EEECGHEHEEGH
-82 HIHGEGKESKHAH
+82 
-95 IHGEHSGNNLTGGEE
+95 
-110 YHEHSHHHTSM
+110 HEHSHHHHISM
-121 SDIREV
+121 SDIGEI
-127 VSGLNTSEI
+127 VSKLNTSEK

-146 IIADAESRVHGEKV
+146 IIADAESRVHGEPV

-167 VGSMDAIADVA
+167 VGNMDAIADVA

-192 AASAVHTGSGFVN
+192 VVSPVHTGSGFVM

-215 PATALILEGI
+215 PATALILEGV

-248 VDVFS
+248 ADDFS

-263 GYGFGKKGFERLNC
+263 GYGFGKKEFERLNC
-277 VRAFLGNAF
+277 VRALLGTAF
-286 QSGISHNNFENK
+286 QCSEVTSE
-298 KENDTK
+298 
-304 DCYYRKQSLAVALE
+304 C
-318 YDNSC
+318 DNSC
-323 EMTDKV
+323 EKTDKV
-329 IELACNIDDM
+329 VELACNIDDM

-383 RENFVKLIFK
+383 REKFAKIMFK
-393 YTTTIGVRQYSC
+393 YTTTIGVRQYNC
-405 DRYILSRKIE
+405 DRYILSRKTE
-415 KIETDYG
+415 NIETDYG

-446 IANKRQKSVFEIK
+446 IANKRQKSVFEVK

>member
-1 MKQLYLDLGMGAAG
+1 
-15 DMLTAALLELCH
+15 MLTAALLELCPH
-27 DKDGIIKKL
+27 KDGIIKKL

-49 IMKRSGICGT
+49 IMKKSAICGT
-59 HMHVLVNGS
+59 HMHVIVNGS
-68 EEECGHEHEESKHV
+68 EEECGHEHEEGH
-82 HIHGEGKESKHAH
+82 
-95 IHGEHSGNNLTGGEE
+95 
-110 YHEHSHHHTSM
+110 HEHSHHHHISM
-121 SDIREV
+121 SDIGEI
-127 VSGLNTSEI
+127 VSKLNTSEK

-146 IIADAESRVHGEKV
+146 IIADAESRVHGEPV

-167 VGSMDAIADVA
+167 VGNMDAIADVA

-192 AASAVHTGSGFVN
+192 VVSPVHTGSGFVM

-215 PATALILEGI
+215 PATALILEGV

-248 VDVFS
+248 ADDFS

-263 GYGFGKKGFERLNC
+263 GYGFGKKEFERLNC
-277 VRAFLGNAF
+277 VRALLGTAF
-286 QSGISHNNFENK
+286 QCSEVTSE
-298 KENDTK
+298 
-304 DCYYRKQSLAVALE
+304 C
-318 YDNSC
+318 DNSC
-323 EMTDKV
+323 EKTDKV
-329 IELACNIDDM
+329 VELACNIDDM

-383 RENFVKLIFK
+383 REKFAKIMFK
-393 YTTTIGVRQYSC
+393 YTTTIGVRQYNC
-405 DRYILSRKIE
+405 DRYILSRKTE
-415 KIETDYG
+415 NIETDYG

-446 IANKRQKSVFEIK
+446 IANKRQKSVFEVK

>member
-15 DMLTAALLELCH
+15 DMLTAALLELCP

-36 NSLNIPGVHYERE
+36 NLLNIPGVHYERE
-49 IMKRSGICGT
+49 IMKKSGICGT
-59 HMHVLVNGS
+59 HMHVIVNGS
-68 EEECGHEHEESKHV
+68 EEECGHEHEEGH
-82 HIHGEGKESKHAH
+82 
-95 IHGEHSGNNLTGGEE
+95 
-110 YHEHSHHHTSM
+110 HEHSHHHHTSM
-121 SDIREV
+121 SDIGEI
-127 VSGLNTSEI
+127 VSKLNTSEK

-146 IIADAESRVHGEKV
+146 IIADAESRVHGEPV

-167 VGSMDAIADVA
+167 VGNMDAIADVA
-178 AVCILINELNIGKI
+178 AVCILINELNIRKI
-192 AASAVHTGSGFVN
+192 VVSPVHTGSGFVM

-248 VDVFS
+248 ADDFS
-253 DMPAMVVEKT
+253 DMPVMVVEKT
-263 GYGFGKKGFERLNC
+263 GYGFGKKEFERLNC
-277 VRAFLGNAF
+277 VRALLGTAF
-286 QSGISHNNFENK
+286 QCSEVTSE
-298 KENDTK
+298 
-304 DCYYRKQSLAVALE
+304 C
-318 YDNSC
+318 DNSC
-323 EMTDKV
+323 EKTDKV
-329 IELACNIDDM
+329 VELACNIDDM

-383 RENFVKLIFK
+383 REKFAKIMFK
-393 YTTTIGVRQYSC
+393 YTTTIGVRQYNC
-405 DRYILSRKIE
+405 DRYILSRKTE
-415 KIETDYG
+415 NIETDYG

-446 IANKRQKSVFEIK
+446 IANKRQKSVFEVK

>member
-15 DMLTAALLELCH
+15 DMLTAALLELCP
-27 DKDGIIKKL
+27 DKDVIIKKL
-36 NSLNIPGVHYERE
+36 NLLNIPGVHYESE
-49 IMKRSGICGT
+49 IMKKSGICGT
-59 HMHVLVNGS
+59 YMHVIVNGS
-68 EEECGHEHEESKHV
+68 EEECGHEHEEGH
-82 HIHGEGKESKHAH
+82 
-95 IHGEHSGNNLTGGEE
+95 
-110 YHEHSHHHTSM
+110 HEHSHHHHISM
-121 SDIREV
+121 SDIGEI
-127 VSGLNTSEI
+127 VSKLNTSEK

-146 IIADAESRVHGEKV
+146 IIADAESRVHGEPV

-167 VGSMDAIADVA
+167 VGNMDAIADVA

-192 AASAVHTGSGFVN
+192 VVSPVHTGSGFVM

-215 PATALILEGI
+215 PATALILEGV

-248 VDVFS
+248 ADDFS

-263 GYGFGKKGFERLNC
+263 GYGFGKKEFERLNC
-277 VRAFLGNAF
+277 VRALLGTAF
-286 QSGISHNNFENK
+286 QCSEVTSE
-298 KENDTK
+298 
-304 DCYYRKQSLAVALE
+304 C
-318 YDNSC
+318 DNSC
-323 EMTDKV
+323 EKTDKV
-329 IELACNIDDM
+329 VELACNIDDM

-383 RENFVKLIFK
+383 REKFAKIMFK
-393 YTTTIGVRQYSC
+393 YTTTIGVRQYNC
-405 DRYILSRKIE
+405 DRYILSRKTE
-415 KIETDYG
+415 NIETDYG

-446 IANKRQKSVFEIK
+446 IANKRKKSVFEVK

>member
-15 DMLTAALLELCH
+15 DMLTAALLELCP
-27 DKDGIIKKL
+27 DKDVIIKKL
-36 NSLNIPGVHYERE
+36 NSLNIPGVHYESE
-49 IMKRSGICGT
+49 IMKKSGICGT
-59 HMHVLVNGS
+59 YMHVIVNGS
-68 EEECGHEHEESKHV
+68 EEECGHEHEEGH
-82 HIHGEGKESKHAH
+82 
-95 IHGEHSGNNLTGGEE
+95 
-110 YHEHSHHHTSM
+110 HEHSHHHHISM
-121 SDIREV
+121 SDIGEI
-127 VSGLNTSEI
+127 VSKLNTSEK

-146 IIADAESRVHGEKV
+146 IIADAESRVHGEPV

-167 VGSMDAIADVA
+167 VGNMDAIADVA

-192 AASAVHTGSGFVN
+192 VVSPVHTGSGFVM

-215 PATALILEGI
+215 PATALILEGV

-248 VDVFS
+248 ADDFS

-263 GYGFGKKGFERLNC
+263 GYGFGKKEFERLNC
-277 VRAFLGNAF
+277 VRALLGTAF
-286 QSGISHNNFENK
+286 QCSEVTSE
-298 KENDTK
+298 
-304 DCYYRKQSLAVALE
+304 C
-318 YDNSC
+318 DNSC
-323 EMTDKV
+323 EKTDKV
-329 IELACNIDDM
+329 VEFACNIDDM

-383 RENFVKLIFK
+383 REKFAKIMFK
-393 YTTTIGVRQYSC
+393 YTTTIGVRQYNC
-405 DRYILSRKIE
+405 DRYILSRKTE
-415 KIETDYG
+415 NIETDYG

-446 IANKRQKSVFEIK
+446 IANKRQKSVFEVK

>member
-15 DMLTAALLELCH
+15 DMLTAALLELCP

-49 IMKRSGICGT
+49 IMKKSGICGT
-59 HMHVLVNGS
+59 HMHVIVNGS
-68 EEECGHEHEESKHV
+68 EEECGHEHEEGH
-82 HIHGEGKESKHAH
+82 
-95 IHGEHSGNNLTGGEE
+95 
-110 YHEHSHHHTSM
+110 HEHSHHHHHTSM
-121 SDIREV
+121 SDIGEI
-127 VSGLNTSEI
+127 VSKLNTSEK

-146 IIADAESRVHGEKV
+146 IIADAESRVHGEPV

-167 VGSMDAIADVA
+167 VGNMDAIADVA
-178 AVCILINELNIGKI
+178 AVCILINELNIRKI
-192 AASAVHTGSGFVN
+192 VVSPVHTGSGFVM

-215 PATALILEGI
+215 PATALILEGV

-248 VDVFS
+248 ADDFS

-263 GYGFGKKGFERLNC
+263 GYGFGKKEFERLNC
-277 VRAFLGNAF
+277 VRALLGTAF
-286 QSGISHNNFENK
+286 QCSEVTSE
-298 KENDTK
+298 
-304 DCYYRKQSLAVALE
+304 C
-318 YDNSC
+318 DNSC
-323 EMTDKV
+323 ERTDKV
-329 IELACNIDDM
+329 VELACNIDDM

-383 RENFVKLIFK
+383 REKFAKIMFK
-393 YTTTIGVRQYSC
+393 YTTTIGVRQYNC
-405 DRYILSRKIE
+405 DRYILSRKTE
-415 KIETDYG
+415 NIETDYG

-446 IANKRQKSVFEIK
+446 IANKRQKSVFEVK

>member
-15 DMLTAALLELCH
+15 DMLTAALLELCPH
-27 DKDGIIKKL
+27 KDGIIKKL

-49 IMKRSGICGT
+49 IMKKSAICGT
-59 HMHVLVNGS
+59 HMHVIVNGS
-68 EEECGHEHEESKHV
+68 EEECGHEHEEGH
-82 HIHGEGKESKHAH
+82 
-95 IHGEHSGNNLTGGEE
+95 
-110 YHEHSHHHTSM
+110 HEHSHHHHISM
-121 SDIREV
+121 SDIGEI
-127 VSGLNTSEI
+127 VSKLNTSEK
-136 IKKQILDVYN
+136 IKKQIFDVYN
-146 IIADAESRVHGEKV
+146 IIADAESRVHGEPV

-167 VGSMDAIADVA
+167 VGNMDAIADVA

-192 AASAVHTGSGFVN
+192 VVSPVHTGSGFVM

-215 PATALILEGI
+215 PATALILEGV

-248 VDVFS
+248 ADDFS

-263 GYGFGKKGFERLNC
+263 GYGFGKKEFERLNC
-277 VRAFLGNAF
+277 VRALLGTAF
-286 QSGISHNNFENK
+286 QCSEVTSE
-298 KENDTK
+298 
-304 DCYYRKQSLAVALE
+304 C
-318 YDNSC
+318 DNSC
-323 EMTDKV
+323 EKTDKV
-329 IELACNIDDM
+329 VELACNIDDM

-383 RENFVKLIFK
+383 REKFAKIMFK
-393 YTTTIGVRQYSC
+393 YTTTIGVRQYNC
-405 DRYILSRKIE
+405 DRYILSRKTE
-415 KIETDYG
+415 NIETDYG

-446 IANKRQKSVFEIK
+446 IANKRQKSVFEVK

>member
-15 DMLTAALLELCH
+15 DMLTAALLELCPN
-27 DKDGIIKKL
+27 KDGIIKKL

-49 IMKRSGICGT
+49 IMKKSGICGT
-59 HMHVLVNGS
+59 HMHVIVNGS
-68 EEECGHEHEESKHV
+68 EEECGHEHEEGH
-82 HIHGEGKESKHAH
+82 
-95 IHGEHSGNNLTGGEE
+95 
-110 YHEHSHHHTSM
+110 HEHSHHHHISM
-121 SDIREV
+121 SDIGEI
-127 VSGLNTSEI
+127 VSKLNTSEK

-146 IIADAESRVHGEKV
+146 IIADAESRVHGEPV

-167 VGSMDAIADVA
+167 VGNMDAIADVA

-192 AASAVHTGSGFVN
+192 VVSPVHTGSGFVM

-215 PATALILEGI
+215 PATALILEGV

-248 VDVFS
+248 ADDFS
-253 DMPAMVVEKT
+253 NMPAMVVEKT
-263 GYGFGKKGFERLNC
+263 GYGFGKKEFERLNC
-277 VRAFLGNAF
+277 VRALLGTAF
-286 QSGISHNNFENK
+286 QCSEVTSG
-298 KENDTK
+298 
-304 DCYYRKQSLAVALE
+304 C
-318 YDNSC
+318 DNSC
-323 EMTDKV
+323 EKTDKV
-329 IELACNIDDM
+329 VEFACNIDDM

-352 EAGALDVYTISAYMK
+352 AAGALDVYTISAYMK

-383 RENFVKLIFK
+383 REKFAKLMFK
-393 YTTTIGVRQYSC
+393 YTTTIGVRQYNC

-415 KIETDYG
+415 NIETDYG

-446 IANKRQKSVFEIK
+446 IANKRQKSVFEVK

>member
-15 DMLTAALLELCH
+15 DMLTAALLELCP

-49 IMKRSGICGT
+49 IMKKSAICGT
-59 HMHVLVNGS
+59 HMHVIVNGS
-68 EEECGHEHEESKHV
+68 EEECGHEHEEGH
-82 HIHGEGKESKHAH
+82 
-95 IHGEHSGNNLTGGEE
+95 
-110 YHEHSHHHTSM
+110 HEHSHHHHHTSM
-121 SDIREV
+121 SDIGGI
-127 VSGLNTSEI
+127 VSKLNTSEK

-146 IIADAESRVHGEKV
+146 IIADAESRVHGEPV

-167 VGSMDAIADVA
+167 VGNMDAIADVA
-178 AVCILINELNIGKI
+178 AVCILINELNIRKI
-192 AASAVHTGSGFVN
+192 VVSPVHTGSGFVM

-215 PATALILEGI
+215 PATALILEGV

-248 VDVFS
+248 ADDFS

-263 GYGFGKKGFERLNC
+263 GYGFGKKEFERLNC
-277 VRAFLGNAF
+277 VRALLGTAF
-286 QSGISHNNFENK
+286 QCSEVTSE
-298 KENDTK
+298 
-304 DCYYRKQSLAVALE
+304 C
-318 YDNSC
+318 DNSC
-323 EMTDKV
+323 EKTDKV
-329 IELACNIDDM
+329 VELACNIDDM

-383 RENFVKLIFK
+383 REKFAKIMFK
-393 YTTTIGVRQYSC
+393 YTTTIGVRQYNC
-405 DRYILSRKIE
+405 DRYILSRKTE
-415 KIETDYG
+415 NIETDYG

-446 IANKRQKSVFEIK
+446 IANKRQKSVFEVK

>member
-15 DMLTAALLELCH
+15 DMLTAALLELCPH
-27 DKDGIIKKL
+27 KDGIIKKL

-49 IMKRSGICGT
+49 IMKKSAICGT
-59 HMHVLVNGS
+59 HMHVIVNGS
-68 EEECGHEHEESKHV
+68 EEECGHEHEEGH
-82 HIHGEGKESKHAH
+82 
-95 IHGEHSGNNLTGGEE
+95 
-110 YHEHSHHHTSM
+110 HEHSHHHHISM
-121 SDIREV
+121 SDIGEI
-127 VSGLNTSEI
+127 VSKLNTSEK

-146 IIADAESRVHGEKV
+146 IIADAESRVHGEPV

-167 VGSMDAIADVA
+167 VGNMDAIADVA

-192 AASAVHTGSGFVN
+192 VVSPVHTGSGFVM

-215 PATALILEGI
+215 PATALILEGV

-248 VDVFS
+248 ADDFS

-263 GYGFGKKGFERLNC
+263 GYGFGKKEFERLNC
-277 VRAFLGNAF
+277 VRALLGTAF
-286 QSGISHNNFENK
+286 QCSEVTSE
-298 KENDTK
+298 
-304 DCYYRKQSLAVALE
+304 C
-318 YDNSC
+318 DNSC
-323 EMTDKV
+323 EKTDKV
-329 IELACNIDDM
+329 VELACNIDDM

-383 RENFVKLIFK
+383 REKFEKIMFK
-393 YTTTIGVRQYSC
+393 YTTTIGVRQYNC
-405 DRYILSRKIE
+405 DRYILSRKTE
-415 KIETDYG
+415 NIETDYG

-446 IANKRQKSVFEIK
+446 IANKRQKSVFEVK